1 MDVTGNVLQ
10 VLLALGAVI
19 GLVLICAFA
28 ARRLLGGAVQGG
40 GGGGQINVIAVRPL
54 GTRERLVLVE
64 VAGEVTLLGVT
75 QNQITALREVPA
87 GVVEQMAAPPRFAD
101 ALNRLMHRN
110 T

>member
-1 MDVTGNVLQ
+1 MDATGNVLQ
-10 VLLALGAVI
+10 VLLALAAVI
-19 GLVLICAFA
+19 GLVLVCAFA
-28 ARRLLGGAVQGG
+28 ARRMLGGAVQGG
-40 GGGGQINVIAVRPL
+40 GGQINVLAVRPL

-87 GVVEQMAAPPRFAD
+87 GAVERMPAPPRFAD